1 MPQFGLWRGVFAVT
15 VKEGGSR
22 LIHINW
28 HDCHAIWAFVF
39 AIGDWE
45 GGEFCAPELGI
56 KIPIRPG
63 QVFTV
68 LACIV
73 AHFSTPVTQGNRIV
87 FTCFTDS
94 LMVLHANLDLVTV
107 VA

>member
-1 MPQFGLWRGVFAVT
+1 LDFGGAFFAVA
-15 VKEGGSR
+15 VKEGSSG
-22 LIHINW
+22 LVHIDW
-28 HDCHAIWAFVF
+28 HDWHAIWAFVF

-45 GGEFCAPELGI
+45 GGEFWAPELGI
-56 KIPIRPG
+56 KIPTRPG
-63 QVFTV
+63 QVFAI
-68 LACIV
+68 LAHVV
-73 AHFSTPVTQGNRIV
+73 AHFSAPLTQGRRII